1 MQKRNKPSYEDLVEI
16 IERYD
21 NIRKD
26 LTHALNERYKIHIGE
41 SMGENPTL
49 SNNKELKELE
59 QFIITHISNEWTHSD
74 ENPYHELELYNHY
87 LANPYVKSPDLPND
101 YEPPF

>member
-1 MQKRNKPSYEDLVEI
+1 MPKRNKPTYEDLVEI

-26 LTHALNERYKIHIGE
+26 LTHALNERYNIHSGE
-41 SMGENPTL
+41 SMSENPSL

-59 QFIITHISNEWTHSD
+59 DFIITHISKEWTHSN
-74 ENPYHELELYNHY
+74 ENPYHELELYNYYQTKH
-87 LANPYVKSPDLPND
+87 YVKPPDLPKGF
-101 YEPPF
+101 EPPF

>member
-21 NIRKD
+21 NIR
-26 LTHALNERYKIHIGE
+26 
-41 SMGENPTL
+41 NPTL